1 MKLRRLLA
9 VTAVAIAA
17 VGFSACG
24 NKEEVTT
31 FGLTEGSYLTVGNVA
46 YQVQISR
53 LLNPNDNEDKA
64 YLVDIPADQRQLAPD
79 EAWFAV
85 FLTGFNETDE
95 PQRAITDFTIT
106 DTQNNVYTP
115 IPIGPD
121 NVFAWRPGVIQ
132 PKGTKPEQD
141 TAARSNSPING
152 SLLLF
157 RVKNST
163 FDNRPLQLKLHA
175 MSGEPANAAVDLDV

>member
-31 FGLTEGSYLTVGNVA
+31 FGLTEGTYLTVDGVG

-53 LLNPNDNEDKA
+53 LLNPKDNTDKS
-64 YLVDIPADQRQLAPD
+64 YLIDVPADQRELAPD

-85 FLTGFNETDE
+85 FVVGFNNSDTPRE
-95 PQRAITDFTIT
+95 AVTDFKIT
-106 DTQNNVYTP
+106 DTQGNVYTP
-115 IPIGPD
+115 IPIGPN
-121 NVFAWRPGVIQ
+121 NVFAWRPGTIE
-132 PKGTKPEQD
+132 PGSTKPQPN
-141 TAARSNSPING
+141 TAARNNPSVQG
-152 SLLLF
+152 AMLLF
-157 RVKNST
+157 KMQNST
-163 FDNRPLQLKLHA
+163 FDNRPLLLHLRS
-175 MSGEPANAAVDLDV
+175 MQGEPNSATVTLDV